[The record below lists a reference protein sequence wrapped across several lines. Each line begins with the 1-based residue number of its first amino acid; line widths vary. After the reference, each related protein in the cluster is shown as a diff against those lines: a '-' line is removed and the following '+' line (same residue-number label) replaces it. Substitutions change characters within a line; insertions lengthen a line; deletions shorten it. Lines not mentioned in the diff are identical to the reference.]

1 MLTIRAHERTLD
13 RRAAVPLTDPNQNM
27 YAHLR
32 DIAQDDAK
40 NLKHADVR
48 VRLAELSN
56 VLQADDA
63 VDQINQRIQ
72 ANTNIH
78 RTRKPEQI
86 ASVSEAHAH
95 RPADLCD
102 EFDQID
108 VNGDGLIDR
117 AEWNQHM
124 HESPAAEYLDTDEDV
139 EASSPV
145 RPATPRSLSTALP
158 TVLLHSSTA
167 HSATISVAHRN

>member
-1 MLTIRAHERTLD
+1 
-13 RRAAVPLTDPNQNM
+13 M

-40 NLKHADVR
+40 NLKHADAR

-63 VDQINQRIQ
+63 ADQINQRIQ

-78 RTRKPEQI
+78 KPRKPEHI
-86 ASVSEAHAH
+86 ALVSEAHAH

-108 VNGDGLIDR
+108 VNGDGVIDR
-117 AEWNQHM
+117 AEWNEHM
-124 HESPAAEYLDTDEDV
+124 HKSPVAEAEYLDTDEDV
-139 EASSPV
+139 EALSPV
-145 RPATPRSLSTALP
+145 DSQHVSPP
-158 TVLLHSSTA
+158 TVKPSLKPPREES
-167 HSATISVAHRN
+167 